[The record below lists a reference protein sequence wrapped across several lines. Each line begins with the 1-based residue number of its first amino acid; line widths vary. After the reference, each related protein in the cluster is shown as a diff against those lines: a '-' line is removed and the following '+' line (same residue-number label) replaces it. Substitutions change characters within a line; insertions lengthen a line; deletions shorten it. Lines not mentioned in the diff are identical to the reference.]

1 MEDGGI
7 DPEFL
12 AALPPDIQ
20 ADVLRQHQRARATAA
35 AAAAAA
41 AAANSA
47 DASTGGVAGEMDNGS
62 FIATL
67 SAELREEV
75 GCPSSLYIRT
85 LKREVAADDVC

>member
-1 MEDGGI
+1 MCDADGNALDDGGI

-20 ADVLRQHQRARATAA
+20 ADVLRQHQRAQASAA
-35 AAAAAA
+35 AM
-41 AAANSA
+41 
-47 DASTGGVAGEMDNGS
+47 DAPNVGLAGEMDNGS

-75 GCPSSLYIRT
+75 INVSGFCRLVLAGIY
-85 LKREVAADDVC
+85 

>member
-1 MEDGGI
+1 MIWFTDAAGAEDGGI

-20 ADVLRQHQRARATAA
+20 ADVLRQHQRAQQSAA
-35 AAAAAA
+35 AMETTQ
-41 AAANSA
+41 
-47 DASTGGVAGEMDNGS
+47 TGTAGEMDNGS

-75 GCPSSLYIRT
+75 IALYF
-85 LKREVAADDVC
+85 